1 MPWWRSMFAFI
12 THNNC
17 LSFSVLFHLPSS
29 LDAHLSSNFNQ
40 TEMFDYPITNHTTGK
55 LCYWCGSHQLPL
67 GLLTSWANVSH
78 CVSFCST
85 HSGVGAWLILPFA
98 CTLFWSHCYCLSL
111 SLSVSPYSFATCLLC
126 LPPPPWCLSKSVQTL
141 FACNCSLTLAAFGIM
156 IRLCCHLH
164 PTARMSPHVPW

>member
-55 LCYWCGSHQLPL
+55 LCYWCGSHCLSVLWPVEPMSPIVCPSAL
-67 GLLTSWANVSH
+67 HTVALVHGWFCHLLAPCSDLTVIVSH
-78 CVSFCST
+78 
-85 HSGVGAWLILPFA
+85 
-98 CTLFWSHCYCLSL
+98 SHCLSL
-111 SLSVSPYSFATCLLC
+111 PTHLPLVFCVFLRPLGASVRASRRFLHATAASPWQPLVSWYDCAATCC
-126 LPPPPWCLSKSVQTL
+126 
-141 FACNCSLTLAAFGIM
+141 
-156 IRLCCHLH
+156 
-164 PTARMSPHVPW
+164 